1 MNAHKW
7 RTKALAHL
15 EMARPYTMF
24 HSGLVAIAGIEVASG
39 GHVGAWRT
47 ALAALVTMC
56 GWEAGL
62 YAGDYYDREL
72 DARSKPSRPVPS
84 GRVSAREAFLTM
96 VGLIGAGYICALALG
111 AANLALAV
119 LTTALGIA
127 YSKTFKGRALLG
139 NFDRGVLG
147 VCATLFGALAGGNVL
162 QPAVL
167 VLAALVFCHD
177 SATNLVGAIRDVE
190 GDRAAGCQTVPVVYG
205 VVRAVE
211 IVSGL
216 AWCWAILG
224 CLLMRLQHP
233 APLALVLFAG
243 ALLLASAVYVPLWIG
258 RRAVTRRWALNAHK
272 YLVVERLVLMSAV
285 IATFAP
291 APAALGLLAATLV
304 ASIGSQVLLRERYER
319 QATGDRRQ
327 VSGVGSVPGQ
337 SAVAT
342 GTVPTDKLIADG

>member
-39 GHVGAWRT
+39 GRISASRL

-96 VGLIGAGYICALALG
+96 VGLIGPGYICALALG

-119 LTTALGIA
+119 VTTALGIA

-285 IATFAP
+285 IAAYAP
-291 APAALGLLAATLV
+291 APATLGLLAATLV

-319 QATGDRRQ
+319 QAIGDRRQ
-327 VSGVGSVPGQ
+327 ASGVGSVPGQ
-337 SAVAT
+337 
-342 GTVPTDKLIADG
+342 GTAAAGTAPTDTLMADG

>member
-1 MNAHKW
+1 MNWHKW
-7 RTKALAHL
+7 RIKALAHL

-39 GHVGAWRT
+39 GHVAVWRT
-47 ALAALVTMC
+47 TLAALVTMC

-62 YAGDYYDREL
+62 YAGDYYDREI
-72 DARSKPSRPVPS
+72 DARSKPARPVPS

-111 AANLALAV
+111 AANLALAIV
-119 LTTALGIA
+119 TTALGIA
-127 YSKTFKGRALLG
+127 YAKQLNGRALLG

-147 VCATLFGALAGGNVL
+147 VGATLFGALAGGSVL

-177 SATNLVGAIRDVE
+177 SATNLVGAIRDVD

-211 IVSGL
+211 IASGL
-216 AWCWAILG
+216 ALCWAILG
-224 CLLMRLQHP
+224 CVLMGLLRP
-233 APLALVLFAG
+233 NTLALVLFGG
-243 ALLLASAVYVPLWIG
+243 ALLIAAAVYVPLGAG
-258 RRAVTRRWALNAHK
+258 RESISRRWALDAHK

-285 IATFAP
+285 IAAYAP

-304 ASIGSQVLLRERYER
+304 ASIGSQVLLR
-319 QATGDRRQ
+319 
-327 VSGVGSVPGQ
+327 
-337 SAVAT
+337 
-342 GTVPTDKLIADG
+342 